1 VKTVSTRI
9 FPLSLREKRADETIS
24 RERADVGGIVA
35 NVSTDMPSPQHARG
49 REAFLRKQ
57 AGDLWLNLLFWQAR
71 RNPAFLG
78 ACRPFFLSAAWKFA
92 GQMRDNT
99 LCNAHH
105 LLGEQ
110 SSRSDREAL
119 AKAIIGSFYDF
130 VCDVGKS
137 AGMTRGQL
145 LGRIH
150 EVHGHDCY
158 RAARAEKRG
167 AIILTAH
174 MGSFEVGMAA
184 LLEYEKRLHVLF
196 RRDELRLFE
205 QIRSSLRKR
214 LGVIEAPVDDGL
226 AVWIRLRDALA
237 ADEVVLIQ
245 GDRVMPGQKGRAM
258 PILGGNLPLPTGPVR
273 LALVTGAPIVP
284 VFSIRRPHGQI
295 ELFIEP
301 PIRVPDGR
309 AVDSAFEQVAAVLA
323 KYLRRYPQQWLMIR
337 RAWCE
342 DCCGN

>member
-1 VKTVSTRI
+1 VKTLATRI
-9 FPLSLREKRADETIS
+9 FPLLLREKRADETIA
-24 RERADVGGIVA
+24 RERADVGGTGA
-35 NVSTDMPSPQHARG
+35 NVSTDMPSLQHARG
-49 REAFLRKQ
+49 RGAFLRKR
-57 AGDLWLNLLFWQAR
+57 ASDLWLNLLFWQAR
-71 RNPAFLG
+71 RNPAFLC
-78 ACRPFFLSAAWKFA
+78 ACRPLFLWAAWKFA
-92 GQMRDNT
+92 GQMRHNA
-99 LCNAHH
+99 LCNSHR
-105 LLGEQ
+105 LLGDQ
-110 SSRSDREAL
+110 SGRSDREAL

-137 AGMTRGQL
+137 AGMTRRQL

-158 RAARAEKRG
+158 RAARAEKKG

-205 QIRSSLRKR
+205 QTRSSLRKR
-214 LGVIEAPVDDGL
+214 LGVLEAPVDDGL

-284 VFSIRRPHGQI
+284 VFSIRRPDGQI

-309 AVDSAFEQVAAVLA
+309 AVDSAFKQVAAVLA